1 MRIYFTYVLLLYTN
15 YVTIFP
21 HPEKRNF
28 FRPIIHYSKEIRVS
42 KIIKKARPVVEA
54 TLISMVLVTIALSVP
69 AAIVFTAI

>member
-1 MRIYFTYVLLLYTN
+1 MLLYSHILKKET
-15 YVTIFP
+15 
-21 HPEKRNF
+21 F